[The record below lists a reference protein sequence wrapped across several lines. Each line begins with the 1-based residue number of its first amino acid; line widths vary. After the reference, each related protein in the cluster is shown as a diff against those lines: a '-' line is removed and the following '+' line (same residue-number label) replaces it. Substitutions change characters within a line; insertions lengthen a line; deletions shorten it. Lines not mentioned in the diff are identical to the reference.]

1 MIAHEIPQEVGD
13 FAILLDSGYGRLNA
27 LLFNGLSA
35 ITTRP
40 GVTTRPGAVL
50 AYFWLAEIRAVVPY
64 IQALSAASFTYIAT
78 AGLISGSHRQMTLAA
93 GLRPFMLLLAGIG
106 TTSPFH
112 FGH

>member
-35 ITTRP
+35 I
-40 GVTTRPGAVL
+40 TTRPGAVL